1 MRSILSSCL
10 LSFICSTAGLPA
22 QSPLPDDD
30 SVTVEMRGNERP
42 QMRLA
47 FPFLAGAGAL
57 PGPDFEAASREL
69 EDTLRSDLEL
79 SGIFAIQG
87 PIDLTVLQLTGN
99 RRSDL
104 DLYRSLGNEVLLEG
118 GIQADGDR
126 LVLESQILDLKSGQQ
141 IVGKRYR
148 GTLDLARKIAHTFAD
163 EVVYYFSGRRGIA
176 QSTVAFYSDRDGQ
189 NLKELY
195 LMDYDG
201 RNQRRISNHQTLSLA
216 PDWHPSNDRI
226 AYISYVEGPPGI
238 FQVDLATGQ
247 KTPLVIDGTM
257 NSSPAYSPDGSR
269 IAFSRSL
276 SGNPEVFVAHS
287 DGTGL
292 RRLTNSPGIDTNPS
306 WNPKGRQLAFTSS
319 RSGRPQIYVM
329 SSEGSD
335 LRRVTFEGSYNDGAV
350 WTPDGS
356 RILYSSRRDRSSFS
370 LALTDIVTL
379 ETKLLASGDG
389 SYETP
394 TISPDGRRVAFALKG
409 RGSRTQIYSMDLDG
423 SHRMQLTHEG
433 NNHGPDWSNLP
444 E

>member
-1 MRSILSSCL
+1 MKSTLA
-10 LSFICSTAGLPA
+10 LSFLLFFSSADIFA
-22 QSPLPDDD
+22 QSPLDDDD

-47 FPFLAGAGAL
+47 FPFMDGTGSL
-57 PGPDFEAASREL
+57 PGPDFEAAAREL

-87 PIDLTVLQLTGN
+87 PADLTVLQLTGN
-99 RRSDL
+99 RRTDL
-104 DLYRSLGNEVLLEG
+104 DLYRSLGNEVLFEG
-118 GIQADGDR
+118 EIQADGDR
-126 LVLESQILDLKSGQQ
+126 LVLEAQILDLKSGQQ

-176 QSTVAFYSDRDGQ
+176 QSTIAFYSDRDGQ
-189 NLKELY
+189 GLKELY

-201 RNQRRISNHQTLSLA
+201 RSQRRISNHRTLSLA

-226 AYISYVEGPPGI
+226 AYVSYVEGPPGV
-238 FQVDLATGQ
+238 FHVDLATGQ
-247 KTPLVIDGTM
+247 KTPLIIDGTM
-257 NSSPAYSPDGSR
+257 NSSPAYSPDGKS
-269 IAFSRSL
+269 IAFSRSVG
-276 SGNPEVFVAHS
+276 GNPEIFVSNS
-287 DGTGL
+287 DGKDL
-292 RRLTNSPGIDTNPS
+292 RRLTQSPAIDTNPS
-306 WNPKGRQLAFTSS
+306 WNPMGGQIAFTSD
-319 RSGRPQIYVM
+319 RSGRPQIYLM
-329 SSEGSD
+329 SADGKD
-335 LRRVTFEGSYNDGAV
+335 LRRVTFDGSYNDGAV
-350 WTPDGS
+350 WSPGGS
-356 RILYSSRRDRSSFS
+356 RILYSSRRDGSSFS

-379 ETKLLASGDG
+379 ETRVLASGDG

-409 RGSRTQIYSMDLDG
+409 RGGRTQIYSMDLDG

-433 NNHGPDWSNLP
+433 SNYGPDWSNSL